1 MASLQGNA
9 IKDTYKSLLKV
20 ADNGELEATAQEIT
34 DGDGNGTG
42 VSLNTSGDVIAT
54 GTVSFASLKDT
65 AENIT
70 ITKFV
75 DEADGIGNNDNDSSI
90 PTSAAVKDYV
100 DTNITAQDLDITDG
114 VNVGAVDLDSQ
125 LLTFTGDAGVSATVA
140 GQTVTLD
147 SSALQNQID
156 SNDGDITTLQAADI
170 TLQNNIDGEE
180 SARISA
186 DTNLQNQI
194 NSNDGDISGLDG
206 RLVTAENKLATIET
220 NADVTDVAN
229 VTTALNSISVT
240 ELNDV
245 TSAGSGAIITTNER
259 NKLAGIEAGAEVNP
273 TASEV
278 KTLYE
283 SNADTN
289 AFTDAEQSK
298 LSGIETGAQ
307 VNTVDSVNT
316 QTGAVVL
323 DADDID
329 DSATTN
335 KFTTQGEIDKLAG
348 IESGAQVNTVDSVN
362 GSTGVVVLD
371 ADDIDDT
378 STTNKFVTSTDVTKL
393 SNITITQAVDL
404 DTLESDVSTNTSKLS
419 GIENGADVT
428 DATNVAAAGAMMTDV
443 AVINDLA
450 DVSGTPSDGQV
461 LTYDTVNGWQP
472 ESAPVTSV
480 NTQTGA
486 VVLDADDIDDSTTTN
501 KFTTQSDI
509 DKLAG
514 IETGAEVN
522 TVDSVNGETGVVVL
536 DADDIDDTSTT
547 NKFTT
552 QSDIDKL
559 AGIEAGAEVNTVD
572 SVNGATG
579 TVVLDADDIDDT
591 STTNKFTNQTDIDK
605 LAGIE
610 ALADVTDATNVA
622 AAGALMDGVAELA
635 DLADVAATS
644 PSDGQVLTYDTVN
657 GWQPETP
664 IDGSGTANYVPKWS
678 DSNTLTDSTIYDD
691 SSKIGIGT
699 STLNYISGSNP
710 TLTLGGSTISGGLI
724 FQRGGVDK
732 GRFYEASDN
741 ILIQGQSGVG
751 HIFYV
756 NSTTEA
762 ARFNTSGNLAFPN
775 GQGIDFSASEGA
787 GATSSLLDDYEEGTF
802 TPTAEGASTA
812 GTTTYSFQFGHYT
825 KVGRM
830 VNVNMFVGWTAM
842 TGTGNLTIGGL
853 PFTIANLSQGYPIGT
868 VDSNNLNWSAGT
880 QITAQGQINTTTLIL
895 ALGGDDLAVTVQS
908 CVNEAA
914 SLRISMTYFV

>member
-1 MASLQGNA
+1 MASLTDNK
-9 IKDTYKSLLKV
+9 IKDTYVSLLKV
-20 ADNGELEATAQEIT
+20 SDNGELDANLQEIT
-34 DGDGNGTG
+34 DGVGNNTG
-42 VSLNTSGDVIAT
+42 IQLNTAGDLAAS
-54 GTVSFASLKDT
+54 GTVAFGSLKDSG
-65 AENIT
+65 ENIT
-70 ITKFV
+70 VTKFV
-75 DEADGIGNNDNDSSI
+75 DEADGISNNDNDSSI

-125 LLTFTGDAGVSATVA
+125 VLTFTGAGTVTAVVSN
-140 GQTVTLD
+140 QTVTITGSATDLSNTPSAND
-147 SSALQNQID
+147 VVVESS
-156 SNDGDITTLQAADI
+156 DGNNTTLAGA
-170 TLQNNIDGEE
+170 TTSLAGVMT
-180 SARISA
+180 SA
-186 DTNLQNQI
+186 DKTK
-194 NSNDGDISGLDG
+194 LD
-206 RLVTAENKLATIET
+206 
-220 NADVTDVAN
+220 
-229 VTTALNSISVT
+229 
-240 ELNDV
+240 
-245 TSAGSGAIITTNER
+245 
-259 NKLAGIEAGAEVNP
+259 GIEAGAEVNP

-298 LSGIETGAQ
+298 LSGIESGAE

-329 DSATTN
+329 DSTTTN
-335 KFTTQGEIDKLAG
+335 KFTTQAEIDKLAG

-362 GSTGVVVLD
+362 GTTGVVVLD

-404 DTLESDVSTNTSKLS
+404 DTIESDVDANTSKLS

-443 AVINDLA
+443 ALLNDLA

-472 ESAPVTSV
+472 ESPGAAPVTSV
-480 NTQTGA
+480 NTQ
-486 VVLDADDIDDSTTTN
+486 
-501 KFTTQSDI
+501 
-509 DKLAG
+509 
-514 IETGAEVN
+514 
-522 TVDSVNGETGVVVL
+522 TGVVVL

-591 STTNKFTNQTDIDK
+591 ATTNKFTNQTDIDK

-635 DLADVAATS
+635 DLADVASTS

-664 IDGSGTANYVPKWS
+664 IDGSGTADYIAKWS
-678 DSNTLTDSTIYDD
+678 DSDTLTDSLIEDDGTTVSVGGNLNVDSNTLYVDATNNRVGMGTSNPAHNLSVNSTSGTAIISLGDINGTSENALIYLEADVD
-691 SSKIGIGT
+691 NGGVSVNSRHSHALSLKTNNTERMRIDASGNVGIGT
-699 STLNYISGSNP
+699 TSPAVKLDVVGQVRASTGILFGSD
-710 TLTLGGSTISGGLI
+710 T
-724 FQRGGVDK
+724 
-732 GRFYEASDN
+732 
-741 ILIQGQSGVG
+741 
-751 HIFYV
+751 
-756 NSTTEA
+756 A
-762 ARFNTSGNLAFPN
+762 AANA
-775 GQGIDFSASEGA
+775 
-787 GATSSLLDDYEEGTF
+787 LDDYEEGTF
-802 TPTAEGASTA
+802 TPVFKSSGGGTATSYTA
-812 GTTTYSFQFGHYT
+812 QAGNYTKIGRLVHLIIRVHLSDKTGLNAGDVSIGDLPFAIAGGIAGRIGVNMPTVNNITGYSVDDLFGTWLGTTS
-825 KVGRM
+825 V
-830 VNVNMFVGWTAM
+830 
-842 TGTGNLTIGGL
+842 
-853 PFTIANLSQGYPIGT
+853 NLSSDGT
-868 VDSNNLNWSAGT
+868 AR
-880 QITAQGQINTTTLIL
+880 
-895 ALGGDDLAVTVQS
+895 VTVSDLTNTSAIDLQ
-908 CVNEAA
+908 V
-914 SLRISMTYFV
+914 TYQV

>member
-1 MASLQGNA
+1 MASLTDNK
-9 IKDTYKSLLKV
+9 IKDTYVSLLKV
-20 ADNGELEATAQEIT
+20 SDNGELDANLQEIT
-34 DGDGNGTG
+34 DGVGNNTG
-42 VSLNTSGDVIAT
+42 IQLNTAGDLAAS
-54 GTVSFASLKDT
+54 GTVAFGSLKDSG
-65 AENIT
+65 ENIT
-70 ITKFV
+70 VTKFV
-75 DEADGIGNNDNDSSI
+75 DEADGISNNDNDSSI

-125 LLTFTGDAGVSATVA
+125 VLTFTGAGTVTAVVSN
-140 GQTVTLD
+140 QTVTITGSATDLSNTPSAND
-147 SSALQNQID
+147 VVVESS
-156 SNDGDITTLQAADI
+156 DGNNTTLAGA
-170 TLQNNIDGEE
+170 TTSLAGVMT
-180 SARISA
+180 SA
-186 DTNLQNQI
+186 DKT
-194 NSNDGDISGLDG
+194 
-206 RLVTAENKLATIET
+206 KL
-220 NADVTDVAN
+220 N
-229 VTTALNSISVT
+229 
-240 ELNDV
+240 
-245 TSAGSGAIITTNER
+245 
-259 NKLAGIEAGAEVNP
+259 GIEAGAEVNP

-298 LSGIETGAQ
+298 LSGIESGAE

-348 IESGAQVNTVDSVN
+348 IESGAQVNAVDSVN
-362 GSTGVVVLD
+362 GATGVVVLD

-404 DTLESDVSTNTSKLS
+404 DTLESDVSTNTSKLA

-472 ESAPVTSV
+472 ESPGAAPVTSV

-514 IETGAEVN
+514 IEAGAEVN

-552 QSDIDKL
+552 
-559 AGIEAGAEVNTVD
+559 
-572 SVNGATG
+572 
-579 TVVLDADDIDDT
+579 
-591 STTNKFTNQTDIDK
+591 QTDIDK

-635 DLADVAATS
+635 DLADVASTA

-664 IDGSGTANYVPKWS
+664 SGGGTIDGSGTANYVAKWS
-678 DSNTLTDSTIYDD
+678 DSDTLTDSLIQDDGTTVSVGGVLAVSGDVSIADKIIHTGDTNTAIRFPSADTITLETNG
-691 SSKIGIGT
+691 SERMRITSGGNVGIGT
-699 STLNYISGSNP
+699 TSAQKPLHIHTDATVDAGISLTNSTSGQTATDGFLITLNTDGANA
-710 TLTLGGSTISGGLI
+710 TIWNYENGYMRFATNATERMRITSGGDVLI
-724 FQRGGVDK
+724 GTTDSSATTGKGAKFKNATEGGFLALVTDSDNALVTPLTYYNVNATYN
-732 GRFYEASDN
+732 GYRFYVKTDGGIAN
-741 ILIQGQSGVG
+741 FQS
-751 HIFYV
+751 
-756 NSTTEA
+756 S
-762 ARFNTSGNLAFPN
+762 
-775 GQGIDFSASEGA
+775 
-787 GATSSLLDDYEEGTF
+787 
-802 TPTAEGASTA
+802 
-812 GTTTYSFQFGHYT
+812 
-825 KVGRM
+825 
-830 VNVNMFVGWTAM
+830 NVNLSDERVKKNIAPLGSYWDKFKALELVTFEYKDQDNNESNIGLIAQQVESVAPELVSNDGFGETPEGEEPLKTIYTSDLYHATIKVLQEAM
-842 TGTGNLTIGGL
+842 TKIETLEAEVESL
-853 PFTIANLSQGYPIGT
+853 KSK
-868 VDSNNLNWSAGT
+868 LNA
-880 QITAQGQINTTTLIL
+880 
-895 ALGGDDLAVTVQS
+895 
-908 CVNEAA
+908 
-914 SLRISMTYFV
+914 